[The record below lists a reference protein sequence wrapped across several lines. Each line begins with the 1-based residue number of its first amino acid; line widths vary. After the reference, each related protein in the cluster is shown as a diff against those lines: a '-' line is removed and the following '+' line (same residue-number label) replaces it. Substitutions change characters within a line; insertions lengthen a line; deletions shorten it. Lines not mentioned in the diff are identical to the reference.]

1 MTSYLISG
9 GTGSFG
15 QAFVKRILAN
25 DKTFRVVVYSRD
37 ELKQFEMQ
45 KELKDERLRFF
56 IGDVRDESRLK
67 RAFKNI
73 DVVVHAAALKQ
84 VPAAEYNPDECVK
97 TNVFGTQ
104 NVINAALDVGVP
116 KVIALSTDKVCSPI
130 SLYGSTK
137 LCAERLLIAANNLS
151 GANGPKFSVIRYGN
165 FIDSR
170 GSITPIFRE
179 LAKENKPL
187 PITDLRMTRF
197 WMLLDDAAEFAEEC
211 INAMKGGEIFVP
223 KLEPLKLTD
232 IAKMYA
238 PDCQYEI
245 IGIRQGEKLHEILV
259 GDEEVKHTRDI
270 QQCYIIDPV
279 FGRWKGEGKLLPS
292 DFRYTSE
299 TAMEK

>member
-1 MTSYLISG
+1 MTSYLVTG

-15 QAFVKRILAN
+15 QAFVRRLLTKK
-25 DKTFRVVVYSRD
+25 DVSRVVVYSRD

-45 KELKDERLRFF
+45 KELKDDRLRFF
-56 IGDVRDESRLK
+56 IGDVRDENRLK

-104 NVINAALDVGVP
+104 NVINAVLDAGVP

-211 INAMKGGEIFVP
+211 IGSMRGGEIFVP

-232 IAKMYA
+232 IARMYA

-245 IGIRQGEKLHEILV
+245 IGIRQGEKLHEILI
-259 GDEEVKHTRDI
+259 GDEEVKHTMNI
-270 QQCYIIDPV
+270 QRCYVIDPV
-279 FGRWKGEGKLLPS
+279 FGRWKGEGKLLPP
-292 DFRYTSE
+292 DFKYTSD
-299 TAMEK
+299 MV